1 MEKSPNKITN
11 EQIDKLI
18 IESNHPMNS
27 LGIQIPYSYFSGLV
41 KLNWY
46 DVLFAI
52 ENIYLPLESVI
63 KHAEKEI
70 DENPN
75 YHESVFDLA
84 ILSPNEADTV
94 YEINKSLAELTKQVA
109 DEDKLEARDKVLYV
123 LLKWIFEH
131 QESYVDPLKVVE
143 IIYDDFNYPEVI
155 KNFVRYEPSPQ
166 TILGKIDS
174 NIERLYNNW
183 RSYLEVQEKKYSTL

>member
-75 YHESVFDLA
+75 YHESVFDLV

-166 TILGKIDS
+166 TILGKIDA